1 MKKLL
6 TLLVLAICT
15 SGVSAQEYTIRGKVS
30 PALNG
35 NTIHLDKRTTGGN
48 LRVAS
53 TTITNGA
60 FTFKGKTAEPFAAA
74 LSFRSKQKKGAGYR
88 IFFIGKGDQI
98 VFEQRENSASKDM
111 FGDAVISGSAV
122 SKQWDE
128 LVALRQPVE
137 DSLKIIDSQLMK
149 LFGIKNDV
157 TDELWRK
164 QAALQ
169 QKLRSVTDAFISRH
183 PDYFVSLYEFR
194 AGLNKQADPAAA
206 LGLFR
211 RFSPELQASQLGK
224 ATLDAI
230 SSATKLVKGVP
241 APVFS
246 AVNPQGQQV
255 NLSSFKGKYVLVDFW
270 ASWCYP
276 CRKEFPHL
284 IKAYNRFKD
293 RNFEILGVSLDKDL
307 AAWKAAI
314 AKDKIAWPQ
323 VVDPGGAKV
332 GKPIYLITS
341 IPQNYLLDPSGTIIG
356 INLRGEAV
364 EKALEKVL

>member
-6 TLLVLAICT
+6 TVLMLAGCIA
-15 SGVSAQEYTIRGKVS
+15 GASAQEYTIRGKVS

-35 NTIHLDKRTTGGN
+35 NTIHLDKRTAAGAF
-48 LRVAS
+48 RVAS
-53 TTITNGA
+53 TTISNGA

-74 LSFRSKQKKGAGYR
+74 LSFRSKQKNGAGYR
-88 IFFIGKGDQI
+88 LFFIDKGEQI
-98 VFEQRENSASKDM
+98 VFEQRENNTSRNM
-111 FGDAVISGSAV
+111 FGDALISGSAV

-128 LVALRQPVE
+128 LAALRQPVE
-137 DSLKIIDSQLMK
+137 DSMKIIDGQLVK
-149 LFGIKNDV
+149 LFGIKNEV

-169 QKLRSVTDAFISRH
+169 QKMKRVTDEFISRH

-194 AGLNKQADPAAA
+194 AGLNKPEDPAAA
-206 LGLFR
+206 LGLFK
-211 RFSPELQASQLGK
+211 RFSPELQASSLGK
-224 ATLDAI
+224 ATLGAI
-230 SSATKLVKGVP
+230 GNATKLVKGVP

-255 NLSSFKGKYVLVDFW
+255 NLGSFKGKYVLVDFW
-270 ASWCYP
+270 ASWCHP

-284 IKAYNRFKD
+284 IKAYSRFKN

-314 AKDKIAWPQ
+314 AKDKISWPQ
-323 VVDPGGAKV
+323 VVDPGGLKI

-341 IPQNYLLDPSGTIIG
+341 IPQNYLLDPSGNIIG

-364 EKALEKVL
+364 EKELEKVL